1 MEVVKWLKPSGS
13 RPWRMSGSY
22 ALLTRR
28 LSTPDGQ
35 RLAATS
41 CPLPTTAIGQPTCSV
56 RLPVGE
62 RPICPVGCAPRFLAA
77 A

>member
-35 RLAATS
+35 RLD
-41 CPLPTTAIGQPTCSV
+41 GHE
-56 RLPVGE
+56 LPVANDSN
-62 RPICPVGCAPRFLAA
+62 RAA
-77 A
+77 HLFSPPACR